1 MNDLTVFAF
10 AFLDECFVF
19 DVFVAGFAI
28 VPGSGIELFY
38 FRNQMIWSTNLDTV
52 EHIVLFTVTNITQ
65 KLQE

>member
-38 FRNQMIWSTNLDTV
+38 FRNQMRTANLDTV
-52 EHIVLFTVTNITQ
+52 EHIIL
-65 KLQE
+65 

>member
-38 FRNQMIWSTNLDTV
+38 FRNQMITANLDTV
-52 EHIVLFTVTNITQ
+52 EHIVLHLPI
-65 KLQE
+65 